1 MSVSSVTN
9 STVAS
14 ADLAGATTKTL
25 DKMAFLKLLTTQL
38 RYQDPMSPME
48 DKDFIA
54 QLAQF
59 SSLEQM
65 QSLNSGFASF
75 DKSGQATQAFALI
88 GRTVEYA
95 DPDYDTPLKGVVGKV
110 TFEDGLPKLNIG
122 AKTVDLANVVTVY

>member
-14 ADLAGATTKTL
+14 TSVASVANNTL
-25 DKMAFLKLLTTQL
+25 DKMAFLRLLVTELQN
-38 RYQDPMSPME
+38 QDPMNPMD

-65 QSLNSGFASF
+65 QSLNAGFESF

-95 DPDYDTPLKGVVGKV
+95 DPNYDIPIRGVVDKV
-110 TFEDGLPKLNIG
+110 TFEYGVPRLNIG
-122 AKTVDLANVVTVY
+122 TVTIDLSDVVAVY

>member
-1 MSVSSVTN
+1 MSVGSVTN
-9 STVAS
+9 STVAT
-14 ADLAGATTKTL
+14 ADLSAAATKTL

-65 QSLNSGFASF
+65 QSLNSGFESF

-88 GRTVEYA
+88 SRTVEYA
-95 DPDYDTPLKGVVGKV
+95 DPDYDTPITGVVDKV
-110 TFEDGLPKLNIG
+110 TFEYGLPKLNIG
-122 AKTVDLANVVTVY
+122 AKTIDLADVVTVY